1 MSKGRARFPFLG
13 CRCGSFNWG
22 APLRSPFPVCRLDI
36 LHQVAVWQRNFKRIV
51 SVLSSMA
58 ELPTGLSGL

>member
-1 MSKGRARFPFLG
+1 MQAWVES
-13 CRCGSFNWG
+13 
-22 APLRSPFPVCRLDI
+22 LRGFEQERIGLAELHPDVFATTPRLDI